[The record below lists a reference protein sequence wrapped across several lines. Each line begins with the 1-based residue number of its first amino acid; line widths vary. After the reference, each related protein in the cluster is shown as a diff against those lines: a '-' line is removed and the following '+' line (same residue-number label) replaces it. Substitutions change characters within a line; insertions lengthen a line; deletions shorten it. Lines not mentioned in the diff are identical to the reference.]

1 MAQQSVVN
9 DCIMIHAVPFAVGFV
24 CESDGVPFSREDI
37 GIVHR
42 GRAREEERQ
51 REHERP
57 DEEAEVRER
66 RVSMEFMLGLL
77 LMLMRLRL

>member
-1 MAQQSVVN
+1 MAQQSIVSS
-9 DCIMIHAVPFAVGFV
+9 DCFVIHGVPFAVGFV
-24 CESDGVPFSREDI
+24 CKSDGVPFSREDV

-51 REHERP
+51 REHEWP
-57 DEEAEVRER
+57 DEEADVRER

-77 LMLMRLRL
+77 LPMRLRL